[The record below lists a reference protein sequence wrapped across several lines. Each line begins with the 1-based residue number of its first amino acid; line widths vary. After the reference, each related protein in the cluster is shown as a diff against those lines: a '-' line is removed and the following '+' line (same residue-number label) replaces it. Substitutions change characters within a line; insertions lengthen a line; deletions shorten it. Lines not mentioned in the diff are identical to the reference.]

1 MSSTECEDI
10 EDSKKKDMTINEK
23 PIWCEELVDDNEM
36 RHQCFRKKCFR
47 EVYDYNARAIIKTR
61 LPFIFPITN
70 YYAIRVR
77 GNGTQAYE
85 AIVKSYYRWLT
96 FSKLAMNLYGYL
108 DHFASGDYVCA
119 DACNKYIAIA
129 TASAIF
135 IYINFRRKII
145 SFFID
150 NPSDGSSDKLYVIRE
165 VKFGYYTD
173 EDDSN
178 HLYLVATLE
187 SGDLQAWIIE
197 TDDTTNSIETKQTK
211 ISEAKHKNLCSGTAR
226 NFYSSNR
233 LVINKHIIENNK
245 MKFKGSLDLSKNKED
260 SKKNSEGMTTFSDE
274 IVALDSNDMNIYA
287 VTCRVDKNAD
297 STIEKLFLERFV
309 CEDFLLICTEG
320 GIAYDRKYC
329 YEPLPEEFDST
340 TKIYLTMEDFIIC
353 TCGK

>member
-96 FSKLAMNLYGYL
+96 FSKLAMNLY
-108 DHFASGDYVCA
+108 D
-119 DACNKYIAIA
+119 KYIAIA

-211 ISEAKHKNLCSGTAR
+211 ISEAKHKNLC
-226 NFYSSNR
+226 
-233 LVINKHIIENNK
+233 LI
-245 MKFKGSLDLSKNKED
+245 KFFWD
-260 SKKNSEGMTTFSDE
+260 S
-274 IVALDSNDMNIYA
+274 
-287 VTCRVDKNAD
+287 
-297 STIEKLFLERFV
+297 
-309 CEDFLLICTEG
+309 
-320 GIAYDRKYC
+320 
-329 YEPLPEEFDST
+329 EEF
-340 TKIYLTMEDFIIC
+340 LFI
-353 TCGK
+353 